1 MSTHITRFL
10 SAAALLVAASAHA
23 QTADD
28 QSKLSA
34 TQRALAAQRSGEIAS
49 TTEQHLSGK
58 ARAAAYKRYVD
69 SFKQPIPASFI
80 DDSFSG
86 GE

>member
-1 MSTHITRFL
+1 MKLPISSLLLTGALLTTGIAQAQTGKHPQQL
-10 SAAALLVAASAHA
+10 SAA
-23 QTADD
+23 
-28 QSKLSA
+28 
-34 TQRALAAQRSGEIAS
+34 QRALAAQRSGEIAS
-49 TTEQHLSGK
+49 NTEQHLSGK

-80 DDSFSG
+80 DDSFTR